1 MAVRRRMTVVAAMLS
16 LTLSW
21 GCAHSRKASS
31 SQVATRLPMRGNAE
45 LSDKRSAPHRAE
57 DRINDVVKRLGRT
70 PQRSQRPDNTADR
83 PVSQMGTG
91 TGSSASTTGIV
102 SGSQSGAS
110 SSVVVTQPPGA
121 IDPGGSTSLG
131 TAAGSTPGMSEPK
144 RGTVVGSALVACCL
158 IAAIVWLPRR
168 LNPR

>member
-1 MAVRRRMTVVAAMLS
+1 
-16 LTLSW
+16 
-21 GCAHSRKASS
+21 
-31 SQVATRLPMRGNAE
+31 
-45 LSDKRSAPHRAE
+45 
-57 DRINDVVKRLGRT
+57 
-70 PQRSQRPDNTADR
+70 
-83 PVSQMGTG
+83 
-91 TGSSASTTGIV
+91 V
-102 SGSQSGAS
+102 SGSLPSGAS

-131 TAAGSTPGMSEPK
+131 AAAGSTPGMSEPK